1 MGVCQGAKMQLN
13 VYLFVT
19 RIILPSFVERHM
31 PENTKRNDMQTL
43 LNISLQEDNT
53 LLVTSDVFKLETKD
67 ENTLVN
73 WARKHTRAQDYKSL
87 HPILLDFLIQWRR
100 DKAKETGLS
109 AFLIMTNKTLWA
121 ISDTAPTTS
130 NALMD
135 IPGFGPGHM
144 DKYGE
149 EVLALID
156 QALAEE

>member
-1 MGVCQGAKMQLN
+1 
-13 VYLFVT
+13 
-19 RIILPSFVERHM
+19 
-31 PENTKRNDMQTL
+31 MQTL
-43 LNISLQEDNT
+43 LNISLQDDNT

-87 HPILLDFLIQWRR
+87 HPILMDYLIQWRR

-109 AFLIMTNKTLWA
+109 AFLVMTNRTLWA
-121 ISDTAPTTS
+121 ISDAAPATGE
-130 NALMD
+130 ALLA

-144 DKYGE
+144 DNYGE
-149 EVLALID
+149 EVLALVD

>member
-1 MGVCQGAKMQLN
+1 
-13 VYLFVT
+13 
-19 RIILPSFVERHM
+19 
-31 PENTKRNDMQTL
+31 MQTL
-43 LNISLQEDNT
+43 LNITLQDDNT

-87 HPILLDFLIQWRR
+87 HPILMDYLIQWRR

-109 AFLIMTNKTLWA
+109 AFLILTNKTLWA
-121 ISDTAPTTS
+121 ISDAAPTTS
-130 NALMD
+130 EALLA

-144 DKYGE
+144 EKYGE
-149 EVLALID
+149 EVLALVD